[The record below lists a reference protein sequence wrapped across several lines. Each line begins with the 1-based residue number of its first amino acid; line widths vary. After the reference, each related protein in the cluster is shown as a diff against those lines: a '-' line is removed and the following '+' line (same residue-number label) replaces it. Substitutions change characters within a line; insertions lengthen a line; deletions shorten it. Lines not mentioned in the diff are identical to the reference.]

1 MAQLAVGLVGAA
13 VGTAFGMPGLGFA
26 IGSMVGALM
35 FPQDDMRQADAYQ
48 VGPRLTDL
56 KVQSSAWGQMIPLCF
71 GVARVTG
78 NVFWASPPRIGREEI
93 PYTGPGGGKG
103 GGQVPAMITR
113 EWVYISFA
121 VGLAAAPTHLEQTFT
136 ATDKGDEIDD
146 GPVYRD
152 RPEISGIRRIW
163 LNGDL
168 AYDVRTNR
176 DKPVGTKLPVEL
188 FLGGDSQM
196 PAEIMET
203 EEGVD
208 HVPGYRG
215 LAYLLFEELDLTP
228 YGNAVPNVSAE
239 MIASLDR
246 IEAEEGVEGLALGLD
261 GDLWICCHTK
271 RVVVR
276 ADPVSLRIKTTI
288 ARADPGSWLGNLPA
302 HPWRI
307 AVSPVTGLVW
317 VVCLADRAL
326 VVIDPAT
333 NAVAA
338 TIQLAQNYPHEITI
352 GTDGV
357 PWVSFPLQN
366 KVCRVD
372 PATHAQEYT
381 DVTGAPHGLLRV
393 GDELWIGCNADVKVL
408 NLTTMTVTHTLRL
421 RTGSPDA
428 FFTGGLAWS
437 AKSNYVWAV
446 SPGSDLANIWTAH
459 EKKAVATKHVGTGPT
474 AISINQGDPWQPVWI
489 STHYGNRLTA
499 YAAGGDKLMAFG
511 TISFPGPVL
520 ALADGRC
527 LVANTKY
534 DLVQVAEGR

>member
-1 MAQLAVGLVGAA
+1 MAQLAVGLVGAG
-13 VGTAFGMPGLGFA
+13 VGAAFGMPGLGFA
-26 IGSMVGALM
+26 IGSMVGALL

-78 NVFWASPPRIGREEI
+78 NLFWASPFRIGREEI

-103 GGQVPAMITR
+103 GGQVPATITR
-113 EWVYISFA
+113 EFVYSSFA
-121 VGLAAAPTHLEQTFT
+121 VGLAAAPTHLAQSFV
-136 ATDKGDEIDD
+136 ATDKGDEIEDA
-146 GPVYRD
+146 PIYRD
-152 RPEISGIRRIW
+152 RPEIAGIRRIW

-168 AYDVRTNR
+168 VHDMRTNR
-176 DKPVGTKLPVEL
+176 DKPVGAKLPVEL
-188 FLGGDSQM
+188 FLGGDSQT
-196 PAEIMET
+196 PPEIMET
-203 EEGVD
+203 EEGVGA
-208 HVPGYRG
+208 VPGYRG
-215 LAYLLFEELDLTP
+215 LAYLLFEALDLTA
-228 YGNAVPNVSAE
+228 YGNHLPNVSAE
-239 MIASLDR
+239 VIASLDR
-246 IEAEEGVEGLALGLD
+246 IVAEEGVEGLAQGPD
-261 GDLWICCHTK
+261 GDLWICCHTR

-276 ADPVSLRIKTTI
+276 ADPVSLRVKATI
-288 ARADPGSWLGNLPA
+288 ARANPSSYLGDLPA

-307 AVSPVTGLVW
+307 AVSPTTGLVW

-326 VVIDPAT
+326 AIIDPTT

-338 TIQLAQNYPHEITI
+338 IVGLAENYPHEIAI
-352 GTDGV
+352 GADGI
-357 PWVSFPLQN
+357 PWLSFPLQN

-372 PATHAQEYT
+372 PLTHAQSYFE
-381 DVTGAPHGLLRV
+381 VTGAPHGLLRV
-393 GDELWIGCNADVKVL
+393 GDELWVGCNADVKVIS
-408 NLTTMTVTHTLRL
+408 LTTMTLTHSLRL
-421 RTGSPDA
+421 RTGAPDA

-437 AKSNYVWAV
+437 SKTNTVWAAV
-446 SPGSDLANIWTAH
+446 AGSDLANIWTAH
-459 EKKAVATKHVGTGPT
+459 EKKAVATKHVGTGPL

-499 YAAGGDKLMAFG
+499 YTAGGDKLMAFG

>member
-1 MAQLAVGLVGAA
+1 MAQLACGVVGAA
-13 VGTAFGMPGLGFA
+13 VGSAFGQPGLGFA
-26 IGSMVGALM
+26 IGSMVGALL

-71 GVARVTG
+71 GVVRVTG
-78 NVFWASPPRIGREEI
+78 NLFWASAFRIGREEI
-93 PYTGPGGGKG
+93 PYTGPGAGKG
-103 GGQVPAMITR
+103 GPDVPATVTR
-113 EWVYISFA
+113 EFVYASFA
-121 VGLAAAPTHLEQTFT
+121 VGLAAAPTHLEQTFA
-136 ATDKGDEIDD
+136 ATDKGDEIEDA
-146 GPVYRD
+146 PIYRD
-152 RPEISGIRRIW
+152 RPEIAGVRRIW

-176 DKPVGTKLPVEL
+176 DKPVGAKLPVEL
-188 FLGGDSQM
+188 FLGGYGQM
-196 PAEIMET
+196 PAEIIEA

-208 HVPGYRG
+208 QVPGYRG
-215 LAYLLFEELDLTP
+215 LAYLLFDKLDLTA
-228 YGNAVPNVSAE
+228 YGNHLPNVSAE
-239 MIASLDR
+239 VIASLDR

-261 GDLWICCHTK
+261 GDLWICCHTR

-276 ADPVSLRIKTTI
+276 ADPSGLRVKATI
-288 ARADPGSWLGNLPA
+288 ARTDPNAYLGDLPA

-326 VVIDPAT
+326 AVIDPVT

-338 TIQLAQNYPHEITI
+338 TIALAENYPHEITI
-352 GTDGV
+352 GADGV

-372 PATHAQEYT
+372 PGTHVQTYT

-393 GDELWIGCNADVKVL
+393 GNELWVGCNADVKVL
-408 NLTTMTVTHTLRL
+408 SLATMTVTHTLRV

-437 AKSNYVWAV
+437 AKSNFVWAV
-446 SPGSDLANIWTAH
+446 SPGSDLANIWDAAS
-459 EKKAVATKHVGTGPT
+459 KKPIATKHVGTGPL

-499 YAAGGDKLMAFG
+499 YTAGGDKLIAFG